1 MLKKSAY
8 AFGIITLLFG
18 VWGFYDRF
26 VFGHENAAYG
36 SYVVWGLWVAM
47 YLFFAGTSAG
57 SFMIATLDLLF
68 HIPTFKGTG
77 KVMLW
82 IALVSLGSAL
92 LSIWLDLGHLERIW
106 KVYLQGNPQSV
117 MFQMVWG
124 YTLFGL
130 LLLVSL
136 YLAVK
141 DPQSRTL
148 RAIMWIGLVLS
159 LFISGAVG
167 ALLGVN
173 AARPFWHIGLFP
185 VQFPVFSLASGAAAA
200 LVVMGLFGP
209 RDDPNR
215 EQQLWVLSL
224 ASVVLLVVKLYF
236 MWADYSQSIYGGVPM
251 NVQSVN
257 QVLFGEYWW
266 AFWILQILIGT
277 LIPIFVLVQPR
288 YARHNG
294 WAGWM
299 GLLILVG
306 YAVARGLIIFPGLTV
321 PELEQLVT
329 AFSGPHLSFQY
340 FPSGMEWAVTAGT
353 VGLAVLAFLIGSERL
368 PLFSNPAKEA

>member
-1 MLKKSAY
+1 
-8 AFGIITLLFG
+8 
-18 VWGFYDRF
+18 
-26 VFGHENAAYG
+26 
-36 SYVVWGLWVAM
+36 
-47 YLFFAGTSAG
+47 
-57 SFMIATLDLLF
+57 
-68 HIPTFKGTG
+68 
-77 KVMLW
+77 
-82 IALVSLGSAL
+82 
-92 LSIWLDLGHLERIW
+92 
-106 KVYLQGNPQSV
+106 
-117 MFQMVWG
+117 
-124 YTLFGL
+124 
-130 LLLVSL
+130 
-136 YLAVK
+136 
-141 DPQSRTL
+141 
-148 RAIMWIGLVLS
+148 MWIGLVLS

-215 EQQLWVLSL
+215 EHQLWILSL

-266 AFWILQILIGT
+266 AFWILQIFIGT
-277 LIPIFVLVQPR
+277 LIPIVILVQPR
-288 YARHNG
+288 FARHNG

-299 GLLILVG
+299 GLLILIG

-340 FPSGMEWAVTAGT
+340 FPSLMEWAVTAGT
-353 VGLAVLAFLIGSERL
+353 IGLAVLAFLIGSERL